1 MQLYDITVPY
11 LDKSLRNVGSWI
23 DKAHE
28 HATAKKV
35 DPNTMLTAR
44 LAVDQYPL
52 LRQVQSVCDQPKL
65 LLFRCAFKEAPTH
78 PDTETTWDELK
89 TRIASVRELIN
100 GFKPGDFD
108 ESKLIELPFF
118 AGKKLRMVDYVVE
131 FALPN
136 FNFHLVTTYAL
147 FRHLGV
153 ELGKKD
159 FIGGLPFLEA

>member
-11 LDKSLRNVGSWI
+11 FDKSLRNVGSWI

-28 HATAKKV
+28 HAKAKNV
-35 DPNTMLTAR
+35 DPGSMLTAR
-44 LAVDQYPL
+44 LAIDQYPL

-65 LLFRCAFKEAPTH
+65 LLFRCAFKEAPKH
-78 PDTETTWDELK
+78 PDTETTWDELR
-89 TRIASVRELIN
+89 TRIASVRELVN
-100 GFKPGDFD
+100 GFEPGDFD

-131 FALPN
+131 FGLPN

-153 ELGKKD
+153 DLGKKD